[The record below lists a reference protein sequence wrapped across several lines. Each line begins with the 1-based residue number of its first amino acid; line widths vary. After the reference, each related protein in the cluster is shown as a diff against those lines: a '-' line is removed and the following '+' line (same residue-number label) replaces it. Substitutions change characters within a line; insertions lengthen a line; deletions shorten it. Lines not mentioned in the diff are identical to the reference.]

1 MGLNQRERIDNR
13 NKLNKLI
20 TETATSISVAT
31 FETINSII
39 TKVELLTGDFHELQ
53 DDFLISQSGLLS
65 EARKKKMQLD
75 DDKNLRDNKKRKDNY
90 RKSRTKKEQFIT
102 NQENSAKLAFR
113 LLALNDK
120 EIIGMT
126 RSYQSRGIELLLEN
140 AIEGSFGE
148 DYEEISKI
156 YRILKSKLSKSKSD
170 LLEKEAIEQ
179 KAKVKKLQIEEVESV
194 RLSEG
199 KDQARV
205 NTLIS
210 LGFIPREE
218 FLQLLTYEI
227 TFDSLSTLPDN
238 EFDIL
243 IEDIVKDIESDK
255 EVKEKD
261 RLTQFELNKSD
272 TEKIDQLIFDI
283 ESLNLMK
290 QLNI

>member
-1 MGLNQRERIDNR
+1 
-13 NKLNKLI
+13 
-20 TETATSISVAT
+20 
-31 FETINSII
+31 
-39 TKVELLTGDFHELQ
+39 
-53 DDFLISQSGLLS
+53 
-65 EARKKKMQLD
+65 
-75 DDKNLRDNKKRKDNY
+75 
-90 RKSRTKKEQFIT
+90 
-102 NQENSAKLAFR
+102 
-113 LLALNDK
+113 
-120 EIIGMT
+120 MT

-205 NTLIS
+205 NTLMS

-283 ESLNLMK
+283 ESLKRYEFKSESNITK
-290 QLNI
+290 FENVCKGFDETIKYLNE